1 MYGFIAKFLIR
12 KGSGLEIIDPRLNVV
27 ANLKIKRLL
36 LCRAQLDSV
45 TALKDEPEAT
55 LLVLFAVRLVVIGSE
70 VGRSLCRGVLYPA
83 VGVDV
88 GTRSVVL
95 RRRKVGS
102 LFYFE
107 VKGVGDI
114 EKRKRWGSTL
124 IPRLLLRLESL
135 PKVAPRRESAW
146 LYPDC
151 GAPAASVNGPPEVV
165 IGRDRAQ
172 LAACLTT
179 KSAAL
184 KFTCAVGFT
193 VRFARVGT

>member
-1 MYGFIAKFLIR
+1 MHHKGSLHPIKKRYMYGFIAKFLIR

-70 VGRSLCRGVLYPA
+70 VGRSLCRSRLYPA
-83 VGVDV
+83 WWPTV
-88 GTRSVVL
+88 GTPAPL

-114 EKRKRWGSTL
+114 GKR
-124 IPRLLLRLESL
+124 
-135 PKVAPRRESAW
+135 
-146 LYPDC
+146 
-151 GAPAASVNGPPEVV
+151 
-165 IGRDRAQ
+165 Q
-172 LAACLTT
+172 
-179 KSAAL
+179 
-184 KFTCAVGFT
+184 
-193 VRFARVGT
+193 